1 MAKKQYYQLAFDKK
15 TKEVFR
21 IKADSEITN
30 KNLFVFDVRL
40 NYAKV
45 DLYKEFVDAQVYYIT
60 KIKPKWKPDLN
71 FFIDQCEHLTLL
83 IKTYEEKVR
92 HVKY

>member
-15 TKEVFR
+15 NKEVLR
-21 IKADSEITN
+21 IKVDSEITN
-30 KNLFVFDVRL
+30 KNLFVFGAHF

-45 DLYKEFVDAQVYYIT
+45 DLYKEFVNAQVYSIT
-60 KIKPKWKPDLN
+60 KIKHKWKPDIY
-71 FFIDQCEHLTLL
+71 FFTEQCEYLTLL